1 MTLKIYLFS
10 MKVKELKQLIEST
23 ITSEVKKRIT
33 ESTEEVYIIKNKK
46 GEPVEMCD
54 TQEEADQKL
63 DSYQKGDKGQEF
75 IIEKGPKLSF
85 DDLDNMGEKFENM
98 KQKQTVDEKLIG
110 GQKKLDKNHNGELD
124 KEDFEMMQANEEK
137 ECAECGGG
145 AMLEV
150 DDYALPESDEDAAGR
165 MFGVSDDEGDD
176 SNEHGGAEDITSLED
191 LKSFAKSAGGCRIF
205 RKGSMTVI
213 LRNED
218 EQIEYFYDVLAND
231 MSDANPELEYTHQ
244 EEFDA
249 SPDEL
254 GEDNG
259 VCSEC
264 GKEVCECGTG
274 MYESKKKVVRL
285 TESEM
290 IKFIANLVEDSI
302 PGKRKAEDMRIKSG
316 QINKAGNSAS
326 MKNVENSQ
334 KIQNSDDPKFPNQVN
349 AKKEKEAR
357 VNSDEE
363 NEYVED
369 WRGGNPLHMEY
380 DSEPSKQF
388 KDRMKKSLEGHSTTG
403 NSQDESKVANV
414 IKSDLGANMAKAAER
429 KIKKVKEMPMYIK
442 DKQPTTTKEPVAE
455 SKDTVNQV
463 ISEEIRRMKEMAKY
477 NKSTQ

>member
-1 MTLKIYLFS
+1 
-10 MKVKELKQLIEST
+10 MKVKELKQLIENT
-23 ITSEVKKRIT
+23 ITSEVKRRIT
-33 ESTEEVYIIKNKK
+33 ESTDEVYIIKNKK
-46 GEPVEMCD
+46 GEPIEMCD

-63 DSYQKGDKGQEF
+63 DSYQKGDEGQEF
-75 IIEKGPKLSF
+75 IIEKGSRLSI
-85 DDLDNMGEKFENM
+85 DELDNMGEKTETM
-98 KQKQTVDEKLIG
+98 KKQQPVDEKLIG
-110 GQKKLDKNHNGELD
+110 GQKKLDKNHNGKLD
-124 KEDFEMMQANEEK
+124 KEDFKMMQADEEE
-137 ECAECGGG
+137 ECTECGGG
-145 AMLEV
+145 TMLEV
-150 DDYALPESDEDAAGR
+150 DEYALPESDEDAVGR
-165 MFGVSDDEGDD
+165 MFGVSDDEGG
-176 SNEHGGAEDITSLED
+176 SAEYITSLSD
-191 LKSFAKSAGGCRIF
+191 LKTFAKSNGNCRIF

-213 LRNED
+213 CRNED

-231 MSDANPELEYTHQ
+231 IDDPNPELEYTHQ

-249 SPDEL
+249 FPDEL
-254 GEDNG
+254 GEDKG
-259 VCSEC
+259 VCAEC
-264 GKEVCECGTG
+264 GKELCECGSG

-316 QINKAGNSAS
+316 EINKAGNSAS

-349 AKKEKEAR
+349 AKKEKVAR

-369 WRGGNPLHMEY
+369 WRGGNPLHMKY

-388 KDRMKKSLEGHSTTG
+388 KDRVKKSLEGHSTTG

-429 KIKKVKEMPMYIK
+429 KMKKVKEMPMYIK
-442 DKQPTTTKEPVAE
+442 DKQPTTTKEPVVE
-455 SKDTVNQV
+455 SKDTVNKM
-463 ISEEIRRMKEMAKY
+463 ISEEIKRMKEMVGY
-477 NKSTQ
+477 NKNTQ

>member
-1 MTLKIYLFS
+1 
-10 MKVKELKQLIEST
+10 MKVKELKQLIENT
-23 ITSEVKKRIT
+23 ITSEVKRRIT
-33 ESTEEVYIIKNKK
+33 ESTDEVYIIKNKK

-63 DSYQKGDKGQEF
+63 DSYQKGSKGQEF
-75 IIEKGPKLSF
+75 IIEKGPRISI
-85 DDLDNMGEKFENM
+85 DELDNMGEKTETM
-98 KQKQTVDEKLIG
+98 KKEQPVDEKLIG
-110 GQKKLDKNHNGELD
+110 KQKVLDKNDNGKID
-124 KEDFEMMQANEEK
+124 GEDFEMMQADEEEE
-137 ECAECGGG
+137 ECKECGGG
-145 AMLEV
+145 PMLEV
-150 DDYALPESDEDAAGR
+150 DEYALPESDEDAASR
-165 MFGVSDDEGDD
+165 MLGVSDDEGDD
-176 SNEHGGAEDITSLED
+176 SDKHSSAEDITSLSD
-191 LKSFAKSAGGCRIF
+191 LKKFAKSNGACRIF

-218 EQIEYFYDVLAND
+218 EQIEYFYDVIAND
-231 MSDANPELEYTHQ
+231 IHDSNPELEYTHQ

-249 SPDEL
+249 WPDDL
-254 GEDNG
+254 DEDKD
-259 VCSEC
+259 VCPKC

-302 PGKRKAEDMRIKSG
+302 PGKSKAEDMRIKSG
-316 QINKAGNSAS
+316 QINKSGNAAS

-349 AKKEKEAR
+349 AKKEKVAR
-357 VNSDEE
+357 VNSDKE

-369 WRGGNPLHMEY
+369 WRGGNPLQMNF
-380 DSEPSKQF
+380 DSEPSDQF
-388 KDRMKKSLEGHSTTG
+388 KDRVKKSLEGHSTTG

-429 KIKKVKEMPMYIK
+429 KMKKVKEMPMYIK

-455 SKDTVNQV
+455 SKNTVNQM
-463 ISEEIRRMKEMAKY
+463 ISEEIKRMKEMVGY
-477 NKSTQ
+477 NKKTQ